1 MARARLYCRRPLP
14 ARWLQ
19 KPVCTQLGW
28 IALLSLSIFKLGSLV
43 CNVPKLCVFNA
54 MLHTSGNGV
63 WRESMRYLWE
73 TYKQPG
79 EPWQDWVASVMM
91 QQQGMACL
99 PLVRGT
105 YESHHSVSLRAW
117 EAFQALQLPGAPT
130 NYWDWVELSIDCLNR
145 PVQMAHHPSLWP
157 LHTFPRLESR
167 NSLLTTHL
175 WLDSLPQHLWLDSLP
190 PPHLWLERLLPQPNL
205 QLWSHRRRSTKEMAH
220 NMRKVPEHISIFF
233 IIAFACFNF

>member
-145 PVQMAHHPSLWP
+145 PVQMAPLPKAGEPSPPQPVATPHLPKAGEQKQPADHTPVAGQPATTPVAGQPPPTTP
-157 LHTFPRLESR
+157 LAGAPAATAKPAAVEPQEKKHKG
-167 NSLLTTHL
+167 
-175 WLDSLPQHLWLDSLP
+175 DGPQHA
-190 PPHLWLERLLPQPNL
+190 QG
-205 QLWSHRRRSTKEMAH
+205 A
-220 NMRKVPEHISIFF
+220 
-233 IIAFACFNF
+233 

>member
-1 MARARLYCRRPLP
+1 
-14 ARWLQ
+14 
-19 KPVCTQLGW
+19 
-28 IALLSLSIFKLGSLV
+28 
-43 CNVPKLCVFNA
+43 
-54 MLHTSGNGV
+54 
-63 WRESMRYLWE
+63 MRYLWE

-145 PVQMAHHPSLWP
+145 PVQMAP
-157 LHTFPRLESR
+157 LPKAGEQKQPADHTPVAGQPA
-167 NSLLTTHL
+167 TTPVAGQPPPTTPLAGAPAATAKPAAVEPQEKKHKG
-175 WLDSLPQHLWLDSLP
+175 DGPQHA
-190 PPHLWLERLLPQPNL
+190 QG
-205 QLWSHRRRSTKEMAH
+205 A
-220 NMRKVPEHISIFF
+220 
-233 IIAFACFNF
+233 